1 MVCIFITGIFI
12 YKAPHDFWSDR
23 QAGEAKPIGNLWEKK
38 KKGRNL
44 SPHNSVAESYVSHR
58 PCLSLKFKISIFPRE
73 TQGHGQS
80 DKGISE
86 FSLHSHPPFSCP
98 TPTAGRSVIGVAR
111 RNRKENLRNSSH
123 RRLTRRLLTSRTSPE
138 GQILCICPSTLLR
151 TAHTELQAPAGILR
165 PTSAPGIPPP

>member
-1 MVCIFITGIFI
+1 MLYI
-12 YKAPHDFWSDR
+12 
-23 QAGEAKPIGNLWEKK
+23 NLKSFFKNDSLEQYFLSSWGKKK

-86 FSLHSHPPFSCP
+86 FSLHSRPPFSCP